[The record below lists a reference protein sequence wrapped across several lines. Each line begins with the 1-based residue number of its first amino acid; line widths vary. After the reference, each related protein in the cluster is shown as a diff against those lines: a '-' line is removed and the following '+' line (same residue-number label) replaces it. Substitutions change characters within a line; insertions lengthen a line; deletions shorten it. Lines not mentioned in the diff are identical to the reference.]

1 MVPSRVDWA
10 PLEQLLQPVR
20 QVVLTSHI
28 RPDCDALGS
37 ELAMAALLR
46 RLGKQVKIVNA
57 QATPP
62 NLAFIDPQG
71 QIQVLEE
78 QVPRQQVLQADLLM
92 VLDTS
97 AWAQLG
103 AMGEVIRSFG
113 GTKVVI
119 DHHQSSDDLGA
130 VEFRDTVAEA
140 TGRLVFEAC
149 RHFGVEPDAAMAQAL
164 FAALATDT
172 GWFRFR
178 STNPGT
184 FQVAAELVQAG
195 AVPQQIYTQLY
206 EQDTLARLQLR
217 GRILARAQT
226 ELGGRVIHSAV
237 FTRDFEETGALRTD
251 TEDAINLTLTVAGVQ
266 VAVILIELSPGEF
279 KLSLRSRCQVDCSQV
294 AARFGGGG
302 HKAAAGALLRGD
314 YQTLKQQVL
323 DAVAQAMQ

>member
-1 MVPSRVDWA
+1 MDRSRVDWG
-10 PLEQLLQPVR
+10 PLGEILHRCP

-46 RLGKQVKIVNA
+46 RLGHRVRVVNA

-62 NLAFIDPQG
+62 NLAFIDPDG
-71 QIQVLEE
+71 QIEVLDE
-78 QVPRQQVLQADLLM
+78 QVPRQEVLGADLLM

-103 AMGEVIRSFG
+103 AMGEVLRSFQ

-130 VEFRDTVAEA
+130 VEFRDSACEA
-140 TGRLVFEAC
+140 TGRLVYEAC
-149 RHFGVEPDAAMAQAL
+149 RHFGVEPDEAMARSL

-172 GWFRFR
+172 GWFRFP

-184 FQVAAELVQAG
+184 YQVAAELVRRG
-195 AVPQQIYTQLY
+195 AVPQEIYSQLY

-217 GRILARAQT
+217 GRVLARTQT
-226 ELGGRVIHSAV
+226 ELQGRVIHSAV
-237 FTRDFEETGALRTD
+237 FYRDFEETGAHRAD
-251 TEDAINLTLTVAGVQ
+251 TEDVINLTLAVAGVQ
-266 VAVILIELSPGEF
+266 VAMILIELNPGEF
-279 KLSLRSRCQVDCSQV
+279 KLSLRSRCHVDCSRV

-302 HKAAAGALLRGD
+302 HKAAAGALLRGE
-314 YQTLKQQVL
+314 YEALKRQVL
-323 DAVAQAMQ
+323 DAIAEAMQ